1 MKNFPKSYEKFI
13 DSFLKEI
20 DKQYEIF
27 VNVSGSYSV
36 ITELDYNI
44 GEHCKEAK
52 TKVYS
57 FADFGVKGF
66 RLGEDRHGDEMK
78 VLSFLSYMRDFHP
91 EQYDSHFK
99 DTLERMKNGTPFFGE
114 LKPGQKFYFGGK
126 LFTFRGSDRD
136 SKSYVIQDVKQYS
149 IIYLNGKTFRKQKVD
164 ALHKYFVKDS
174 EIKISE
180 EYKVTSYFDNA
191 QQLIHWITGTDSK
204 LK

>member
-27 VNVSGSYSV
+27 VNVSGLYSV

-44 GEHCKEAK
+44 EEHCKEAK

-91 EQYDSHFK
+91 EQYDENFK

-136 SKSYVIQDVKQYS
+136 SKSYVIQDKQYN

-191 QQLIHWITGTDSK
+191 QQLIHWITDADSK

>member
-27 VNVSGSYSV
+27 VNISGSYSV
-36 ITELDYNI
+36 ITELCYNI
-44 GEHCKEAK
+44 EEHCKEAK

-91 EQYDSHFK
+91 EQYDEHFK

-114 LKPGQKFYFGGK
+114 LKSGQKFYFGGK

-136 SKSYVIQDVKQYS
+136 TKSYVIQDKQYH
-149 IIYLNGKTFRKQKVD
+149 IIYLKGERFRKQKVD
-164 ALHKYFVKDS
+164 ALYKYFVKDA

-180 EYKVTSYFDNA
+180 ECKVTTYFDNA
-191 QQLIHWITGTDSK
+191 QQLIHWITDADSK

>member
-13 DSFLKEI
+13 DRFLKEI

-27 VNVSGSYSV
+27 VNVSGLYSV

-44 GEHCKEAK
+44 EEHCKEAK

-66 RLGEDRHGDEMK
+66 RLGEDRHSDEMK
-78 VLSFLSYMRDFHP
+78 VLSFRSYMRDFHP
-91 EQYDSHFK
+91 EQYENFK

-126 LFTFRGSDRD
+126 LFIFRGSDKGA
-136 SKSYVIQDVKQYS
+136 KSYVIQEVKQYNV
-149 IIYLNGKTFRKQKVD
+149 IYLNGKTFRKQKVD

-191 QQLIHWITGTDSK
+191 QQLIHWITDADSK

>member
-27 VNVSGSYSV
+27 VNVSGLYTV
-36 ITELDYNI
+36 VTELHYNTE
-44 GEHCKEAK
+44 EHCKEAK

-57 FADFGVKGF
+57 FTHFAVKGF
-66 RLGEDRHGDEMK
+66 RLGEDRHNDEMK

-91 EQYDSHFK
+91 EQYDSNFK

-114 LKPGQKFYFGGK
+114 LKSGQKFYFGGK

-136 SKSYVIQDVKQYS
+136 SKSYVIQDKQYN

-164 ALHKYFVKDS
+164 VLHKYFVKDS

-180 EYKVTSYFDNA
+180 EYKVTTYFDNA
-191 QQLIHWITGTDSK
+191 QQLIHWITDADSK

>member
-13 DSFLKEI
+13 HRFLKEI

-27 VNVSGSYSV
+27 VNVSGWNTV
-36 ITELDYNI
+36 VTELYYNTE
-44 GEHCKEAK
+44 EHCKEAK

-57 FADFGVKGF
+57 FTDFAVKGF
-66 RLGEDRHGDEMK
+66 RLGEDRHSDEMK

-99 DTLERMKNGTPFFGE
+99 DTLKRMKNGTPFFGE
-114 LKPGQKFYFGGK
+114 LKSGQKFYFGGK

-136 SKSYVIQDVKQYS
+136 SKSYVIQDKQYN
-149 IIYLNGKTFRKQKVD
+149 IIYLNGKTFRKQEVD

-191 QQLIHWITGTDSK
+191 QQFIHWITGADSK

>member
-13 DSFLKEI
+13 DRFLKEI

-27 VNVSGSYSV
+27 INVSGRYTV
-36 ITELDYNI
+36 VTEMYYNTK
-44 GEHCKEAK
+44 EHCKEAK

-57 FADFGVKGF
+57 FTDFAVRGF
-66 RLGEDRHGDEMK
+66 RLGEDRHNDEMK

-91 EQYDSHFK
+91 EQYGNFK
-99 DTLERMKNGTPFFGE
+99 DTLERMKNGTPFFSE

-149 IIYLNGKTFRKQKVD
+149 IIYLNGKTFHKQKVD

-191 QQLIHWITGTDSK
+191 QQLIHWITDADSK

>member
-27 VNVSGSYSV
+27 VNVSGLYSV

-44 GEHCKEAK
+44 KEHCKEAK

-57 FADFGVKGF
+57 FTDFAVKGF
-66 RLGEDRHGDEMK
+66 RLGEDRHNDEMK

-91 EQYDSHFK
+91 EQYDSNFK

-114 LKPGQKFYFGGK
+114 LKCGQRFYFGGK
-126 LFTFRGSDRD
+126 LFIFRGSDRD
-136 SKSYVIQDVKQYS
+136 TRSYVIQDVKKYN
-149 IIYLNGKTFRKQKVD
+149 IIYLKGDRFRRQKVD
-164 ALHKYFVKDS
+164 ALHRYFVKDA

-180 EYKVTSYFDNA
+180 ECKVTSYFDNA
-191 QQLIHWITGTDSK
+191 QQFIHWITDVDSK